1 MARIRHDLFRRIRF
15 LANGAGPA
23 RKAPAATFNNPRI
36 RGVCIA
42 VACGAAALLVLY
54 GAGMPTPALGA
65 KTWSNKLYVA
75 PTGSDSNPGSAS
87 YPFQTIQHAANVAT
101 PSTIVHVAPGTYHG
115 NIRSKNS
122 GTATDRIRFESD
134 KKWGARIIGNGT
146 EAAWSNHGNYV
157 DIVGFDISGSG
168 RHGILNRGSYTLIS
182 GNHVHDLGLSGGC
195 TGGGGAG
202 IVNANYSGAEGDII
216 GNVVHDIGVPG
227 ECNTV
232 HGIYSSNRG
241 GLIANNIVYR
251 ASSYGI
257 HLWHAARNVVIANN
271 TVFANGSD
279 SIGGGILI
287 GNGDAPGGVAL
298 DHSTIINN
306 IVYKNPRASIRQYC
320 YEKQECIGSN
330 NVIANNL
337 VSGNG
342 RDISLKLGSAKATLD
357 TDPQF
362 VDFKADGTGNY
373 HLKRTSPAV
382 NKGRSALAPAYDIN
396 HVRRPRGRGVDIGAY
411 EDF

>member
-1 MARIRHDLFRRIRF
+1 MARIRLDLFRRTNAAFGTRQVRAVGI
-15 LANGAGPA
+15 AACAG
-23 RKAPAATFNNPRI
+23 
-36 RGVCIA
+36 
-42 VACGAAALLVLY
+42 AALLVLY
-54 GAGMPTPALGA
+54 VAGMPMLAGA
-65 KTWSNKLYVA
+65 KATTRKLYVA

-87 YPFQTIQHAANVAT
+87 FPFQTIQHAASVAP
-101 PSTIVHVAPGTYHG
+101 PSTTVHVAPGTYYG

-122 GTATDRIRFESD
+122 GTASARIRFVSD
-134 KKWGARIIGNGT
+134 EKWGARIIGSGT
-146 EAAWSNHGNYV
+146 EAVWSNFGNYV
-157 DIVGFDISGSG
+157 DIVGFDITGSG
-168 RHGILNRGSYTLIS
+168 RHGILNRGSYTRIS

-216 GNVVHDIGVPG
+216 GNVVHDIGIPG

-342 RDISLKLGSAKATLD
+342 RDISLKIGSAKSTVD

-382 NKGRSALAPAYDIN
+382 NKGRSALAPAYDID